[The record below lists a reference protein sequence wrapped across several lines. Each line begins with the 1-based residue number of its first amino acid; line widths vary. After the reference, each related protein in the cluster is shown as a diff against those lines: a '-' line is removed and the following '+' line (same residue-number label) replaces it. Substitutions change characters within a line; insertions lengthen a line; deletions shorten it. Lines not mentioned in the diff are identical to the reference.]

1 MSRLASLLICSL
13 VGLGACHDKHGAA
26 SNADAGPDAPPPPPP
41 SDGGDGDGAAATPPG
56 IGLAVVNSDYAST
69 SISLL
74 DRATGQVT
82 NGDCIN
88 SATRPPANT
97 LALSGDV
104 VLPSQPQPGNLLLAI
119 DRANSALTWIDP
131 GTCKPLRQLDV
142 STGFFSNPH
151 DVIAVSPTKAY
162 VLRYERNEAPTPD
175 PDDHD
180 EGDDLLIIDPS
191 VPAITGRIDLSSY
204 AVQAAGTHIQAR
216 PDRGLLI
223 DGKLFVVLSNLS
235 ADFQVG
241 GAGRLVVIDPATDRV
256 TDLIDLPEFKNCTG
270 PTYAERTKVL
280 SATCFGV
287 FGEGTTAMV
296 AASGIAYVDTSAS
309 PPAEVR
315 HQSSAMFSGRAVAD
329 FSGIALGGTLGF
341 GITFGEPEGGRPT
354 DQFWAVDVVAG
365 TATKLADSSESFTFI
380 NVLVDRT
387 QEHVYLTDAN
397 AAAPR
402 VQIYRYASGA
412 APTHLTSVNANPSI
426 GLPPRQITWY

>member
-13 VGLGACHDKHGAA
+13 VCLGACHDKHGAA
-26 SNADAGPDAPPPPPP
+26 PNTDAGPDAPPPP
-41 SDGGDGDGAAATPPG
+41 SDGGEGIEPPG
-56 IGLAVVNSDYAST
+56 IGLVVVNSDFVST

-74 DRATGQVT
+74 DRTTGQVT
-82 NGDCIN
+82 NGNCIN
-88 SATRPPANT
+88 SATRPPGNT

-104 VLPSQPQPGNLLLAI
+104 VLPSQPQPGNLILAL
-119 DRANSALTWIDP
+119 DRTNSALTWIDP
-131 GTCKPLRQLDV
+131 STCTPLRQLDV

-162 VLRYERNEAPTPD
+162 VLRYERNETPTPD
-175 PDDHD
+175 PNDHD

-204 AVQAAGTHIQAR
+204 AVQVTGTNIQAR
-216 PDRGLLI
+216 PDRGLQI
-223 DGKLFVVLSNLS
+223 NGKLFVVLSNLS

-241 GAGRLVVIDPATDRV
+241 GNGRLLVIDPATDRV
-256 TDLIDLPEFKNCTG
+256 TDMIDLPEFKNCTG
-270 PTYAERTKVL
+270 LTYAERTKIL
-280 SATCFGV
+280 STACSGV
-287 FGEGTTAMV
+287 FGEGAAAMV

-315 HQSSAMFSGRAVAD
+315 HQSAALFGGRAVAD

-341 GITFGEPEGGRPT
+341 GITFGEFSGKPK
-354 DQFWAVDVVAG
+354 DQLWAVDVIAG
-365 TATKLADSSESFTFI
+365 TATKLADSSDSFTFG

-397 AAAPR
+397 AAEPR
-402 VQIYRYASGA
+402 VQIYGYASGV
-412 APTHLTSVNANPSI
+412 APMHLTSVNANPAV
-426 GLPPRQITWY
+426 GLPPRQIAWY

>member
-13 VGLGACHDKHGAA
+13 VCLGACHDKHGAA
-26 SNADAGPDAPPPPPP
+26 PNADAGPDAPPPP
-41 SDGGDGDGAAATPPG
+41 SDGGEGVEPPG
-56 IGLAVVNSDYAST
+56 IGLAVVNSDFAST

-74 DRATGQVT
+74 DRTTGQVT

-88 SATRPPANT
+88 SATRPPAGNT

-104 VLPSQPQPGNLLLAI
+104 VLPSQPQPGNLILAL

-131 GTCKPLRQLDV
+131 STCKPLRQLDV

-162 VLRYERNEAPTPD
+162 VLRYERNETPTPD

-204 AVQAAGTHIQAR
+204 AVQVTGTNIQAR

-223 DGKLFVVLSNLS
+223 NGKLFVVLSDLS

-241 GAGRLVVIDPATDRV
+241 GSGRLLVIDPATDRV
-256 TDLIDLPEFKNCTG
+256 TDMIDLPEFKNCTG
-270 PTYAERTKVL
+270 PTYVERTKVL
-280 SATCFGV
+280 GVTCLGV
-287 FGEGTTAMV
+287 FGEGAVGMV

-309 PPAEVR
+309 PPVEVR
-315 HQSSAMFSGRAVAD
+315 HQSAALFSGRAVAD

-341 GITFGEPEGGRPT
+341 GITFGEFSGQPK
-354 DQFWAVDVVAG
+354 DQLWAVDVVAG
-365 TATKLADSSESFTFI
+365 TATKLADSSDSFTFI
-380 NVLVDRT
+380 SVLVDRT

-397 AAAPR
+397 AAEPR
-402 VQIYRYASGA
+402 VQIYGYASGV
-412 APTHLTSVNANPSI
+412 APTHLTSVNANPAI